1 LSCRWFSGLR
11 ALEALT
17 AAAEW
22 MFALR
27 VAAERVRRCTL
38 DGGGGDA
45 APKYSFPAR
54 CWGAGGVSHRCERA
68 GDSLARVG
76 EAVCRRVH
84 VPVVAHGGPP
94 HCLESRLRTCEAS
107 DCAGRAEHHFGVGI
121 SLCVCVLL
129 CVPRRHVS
137 WHAAHHRAA
146 ISRACRGQPLLLGQ
160 CAGPAP
166 QAPQPRRVCVEVYV
180 FLDEC
185 THNAVISLRQAAT
198 SVVW

>member
-1 LSCRWFSGLR
+1 MSCRWFSGLR

-84 VPVVAHGGPP
+84 VPVVAHGSPP
-94 HCLESRLRTCEAS
+94 HYLESRIRTCEAS

-137 WHAAHHRAA
+137 WHAAHYWAVMP
-146 ISRACRGQPLLLGQ
+146 SFKGVFQ
-160 CAGPAP
+160 GPAP
-166 QAPQPRRVCVEVYV
+166 SPR
-180 FLDEC
+180 
-185 THNAVISLRQAAT
+185 AVRGTSPSGASAAT
-198 SVVW
+198 CVRGGLCFSR